1 MLNQWQWKKAIASII
16 SALILLVSTGGLVSC
31 GNSTQE
37 PESQDNEIEQN
48 NNQRTNQEGN
58 NQRNE
63 SDNEQNE
70 EQDDDDNDE
79 EQDGDD
85 NN

>member
-1 MLNQWQWKKAIASII
+1 MLNQWQWKKVIASI
-16 SALILLVSTGGLVSC
+16 SAFILLVSTGGLVSC
-31 GNSTQE
+31 GNNTQQ
-37 PESQDNEIEQN
+37 PESQDDEIEQN
-48 NNQRTNQEGN
+48 NNQRINQEGN

-70 EQDDDDNDE
+70 EQDDNDNDD